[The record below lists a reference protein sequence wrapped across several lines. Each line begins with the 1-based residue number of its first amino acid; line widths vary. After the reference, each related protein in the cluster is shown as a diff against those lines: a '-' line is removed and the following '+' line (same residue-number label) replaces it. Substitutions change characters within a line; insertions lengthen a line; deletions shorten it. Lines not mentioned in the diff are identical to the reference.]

1 MKTKIGSFSFGDE
14 HMVETTFTIAV
25 LPGDGIGPE
34 VIREAVKVLR
44 AVESHLPDVRFSL
57 TEYPCGAAAWV

>member
-1 MKTKIGSFSFGDE
+1 
-14 HMVETTFTIAV
+14 MVETTFTIAV